1 MKILLLS
8 FLYSLYSLCVFAQG
22 GASTG
27 LDFEQRI
34 NGKEIHKVMESLRT
48 SLQKSSAVIYQ
59 QRDPI
64 AYGTIVSPEGL
75 IITKASEI
83 ENKDNLSIRI
93 ESQKYDQ
100 FQVLA
105 TNTDYDLALI
115 KIDAKNLSALEHDKE
130 AQSVGSVV
138 ISNGAT
144 TRSQRRMLVGIISA
158 KSRPIV
164 NPVRDYAYMGIEF
177 SAPAVIQSIE
187 PKSPA
192 AIAGLKAND
201 VIIAIDEAPLKNFQ
215 LSMTKLLLEKKPG
228 ESVNFKVKRGDQEL
242 SFTLTF
248 VSALKFL
255 GPDKMPKTRN
265 DEMSGRTSKR
275 AYPFPMVLQHDTPIP
290 PHYMGGP
297 LINLEG
303 KIIGINIARAN
314 RCESYAIPI
323 ENALQIMLPTKDK

>member
-1 MKILLLS
+1 MKILLLC
-8 FLYSLYSLCVFAQG
+8 FIYSLCPLSVFAQG
-22 GASTG
+22 ASPTG

-34 NGKEIHKVMESLRT
+34 NGKEIHKVMEPLRS

-83 ENKDNLSIRI
+83 ENKDNLSLRI
-93 ESQKYDQ
+93 EGKKYDQ

-105 TNTDYDLALI
+105 TNADYDLALI
-115 KIDAKNLSALEHDKE
+115 KIDAKNLQALEYDKKE
-130 AQSVGSVV
+130 QSIGSVV

-164 NPVRDYAYMGIEF
+164 NPIKDYAYMGIEF
-177 SAPAVIQSIE
+177 SAPAVIHSIE

-201 VIIAIDEAPLKNFQ
+201 VIIAIDDAPLKNFQ
-215 LSMTKLLLEKKPG
+215 LSMTKLLMEKKSG
-228 ESVNFKVKRGDQEL
+228 ESVSFKVKRGEQEL

-255 GPDKMPKTRN
+255 GPDKMPSTRN
-265 DEMSGRTSKR
+265 DEMSGRTSRR

-323 ENALQIMLPTKDK
+323 GDALRMMLPAKE